1 MINTKKLVK
10 TAFILLM
17 VSQSLLAQREYI
29 VHDRGMLH
37 ESVFNNGILSQ
48 PMKNNGIEW
57 AAQPMFEWPGR
68 SHTIVDGVEYDGQH
82 NSLGGGIHIAVN
94 YPGSLG
100 NDNKKFAFCGFI
112 GDGGPETS
120 VGVWTFPISFY
131 EVQNYPL
138 LDDGSLNP
146 DFDPNEAEQ
155 IIYAKWA
162 TSVGLTVQRT
172 TRSYSYPDYDDI
184 IFHEYEF
191 EFTGNTDM
199 DPTTIEMDAE
209 PLNDL
214 NGNGVWD
221 DAEAFDDLDGNGV
234 WDDAETFDDLD
245 GNGVWDDAETFDDL
259 DGNGVWDDSVN
270 TLVDVIIAFGQS
282 FAPSMYGY
290 QRHYNQ
296 WKWKPGIFQGDN
308 FTSFDPDYYLAF
320 NMDCET
326 AGDFDLAGKPEPKP
340 ELFQEF
346 ASSGKNGGGFGSP
359 AAVGYAML
367 YYDNNH
373 RTVFDEPDP
382 EYPDRMRSLDS
393 EYWPTAQELD
403 DQFRLKQPYH
413 MYITHGWFSSAVIM
427 AAGRPH
433 LRTDTRCNGFYNET
447 EVEDW
452 GLNPTWSGRGQFKHQ
467 LTDYPGRMTAFGPY
481 TLSKGDKLE
490 YSFAQVAGY
499 GADASKQYWG
509 GHQKDDLWGTVPSM
523 NRRVVIDGQVMTEN
537 YIDDYGYPDYVN
549 SDVVTVNDVARKA
562 WEAYTGEVIAHD
574 STWTD
579 GELVCWPEN
588 NEKNG
593 NYAVPIPYPA
603 PSITVDILDDASVR
617 LRWGRAVEDFEYAVG
632 NLSQFNIYRS
642 IHPIGPWKL
651 LKELQIESVNTELDL
666 YETIDDDTDFK
677 VGDFAFYAVTSINDE
692 NMESGKTNITRIQK
706 NIGAVAKMGK
716 VHVVPNPFVLNSG
729 FSGIGTEN
737 QIGFYGLPETCTI
750 RIYSFAG
757 QLIDVINH
765 DVPTYSESF
774 HQVTLNHQIMA
785 PGVYFFV
792 VSTPEGDETGGKF
805 VIIK

>member
-1 MINTKKLVK
+1 MIRLPK
-10 TAFILLM
+10 TLSAFILLLI
-17 VSQSLLAQREYI
+17 SQSLLAQREYI

-48 PMKNNGIEW
+48 PLKNNGIEW
-57 AAQPMFEWPGR
+57 SAQPMFEWPGR
-68 SHTIVDGVEYDGQH
+68 SNTIVDGVEYDGQH

-100 NDNKKFAFCGFI
+100 YNDKKFAFCGMI

-146 DFDPNEAEQ
+146 LFNPNEAEQ
-155 IIYAKWA
+155 IVYAKWA

-184 IFHEYEF
+184 VFHEYEF

-199 DPTTIEMDAE
+199 DPSTIEMDTV
-209 PLNDL
+209 D
-214 NGNGVWD
+214 
-221 DAEAFDDLDGNGV
+221 
-234 WDDAETFDDLD
+234 
-245 GNGVWDDAETFDDL
+245 
-259 DGNGVWDDSVN
+259 
-270 TLVDVIIAFGQS
+270 TLVDVLIYFGQS

-296 WKWKPGIFQGDN
+296 WKWQPGIYKGDN
-308 FTSFDPDYYLAF
+308 FASFDPDYWLAF

-326 AGDFDLAGKPEPKP
+326 GGDIDLAGKPEPTP
-340 ELFQEF
+340 ELFEEF
-346 ASSGKNGGGFGSP
+346 ASSGENGGGFGSP
-359 AAVGYAML
+359 GAVGYTML
-367 YYDNNH
+367 YYDQNH
-373 RTVFDEPDP
+373 LTVFDGPD
-382 EYPDRMRSLDS
+382 DTSVDS
-393 EYWPTAQELD
+393 EYEPTGQELD

-413 MYITHGWFSSAVIM
+413 TYLTHAWFSSANIM
-427 AAGRPH
+427 AGNRH
-433 LRTDTRCNGFYNET
+433 QLRTDWRADGFFNET
-447 EVEDW
+447 EIEDW
-452 GLNPTWSGRGQFKHQ
+452 GLNTSWTGRGQFKYNNS
-467 LTDYPGRMTAFGPY
+467 DYPGRSFAFGPY

-499 GADASKQYWG
+499 GADATKQYWG
-509 GHQKDDLWGTVPSM
+509 GHQKNDLWGTVPSM

-562 WEAYTGEVIAHD
+562 WEAYTGDVCGPDEA
-574 STWTD
+574 
-579 GELVCWPEN
+579 LVCWPEN

-603 PSITVDILDDASVR
+603 PGITIETLDDASVWV
-617 LRWGRAVEDFEYAVG
+617 RWGRAVESFTHADG
-632 NLSQFNIYRS
+632 NLMQFNVYRS
-642 IHPIGPWKL
+642 IHPIGPWEL
-651 LKELQIESVNTELDL
+651 LGTALIGEVDPENGD
-666 YETIDDDTDFK
+666 YYRFIDDDPEFK
-677 VGDFAFYAVTSINDE
+677 VGDFAFYAVTSINDL

-706 NIGAVAKMGK
+706 NMGAVDKMGK
-716 VHVVPNPFVLNSG
+716 VYVVPNPFVLNSG
-729 FSGIGTEN
+729 FSGVGTEN

-765 DVPTYSESF
+765 NVPTYSESF
-774 HQVTLNHQIMA
+774 HQVTLNHQVMA

>member
-1 MINTKKLVK
+1 MNTKNSVK
-10 TAFILLM
+10 TAFILLII
-17 VSQSLLAQREYI
+17 SQSLLAQREYI

-48 PMKNNGIEW
+48 PLKNNGIEW
-57 AAQPMFEWPGR
+57 SAQPMFEWPGR
-68 SHTIVDGVEYDGQH
+68 SNTIVEGVEYDGQH

-100 NDNKKFAFCGFI
+100 YNDKKFAFCGMI

-131 EVQNYPL
+131 EVRNYPL

-184 IFHEYEF
+184 VLHEYEF

-199 DPTTIEMDAE
+199 DPTTIEMDTV
-209 PLNDL
+209 D
-214 NGNGVWD
+214 
-221 DAEAFDDLDGNGV
+221 
-234 WDDAETFDDLD
+234 
-245 GNGVWDDAETFDDL
+245 
-259 DGNGVWDDSVN
+259 
-270 TLVDVIIAFGQS
+270 TLVDVLIYFAQS

-290 QRHYNQ
+290 QRHYNE

-308 FTSFDPDYYLAF
+308 WASFDPDYWLAF

-326 AGDFDLAGKPEPKP
+326 GGDFDLAGKPEPTP

-346 ASSGKNGGGFGSP
+346 ASSGENGGGFASP
-359 AAVGYAML
+359 AAVGYTML
-367 YYDNNH
+367 YYDQNH
-373 RTVFDEPDP
+373 LTVFDGPD
-382 EYPDRMRSLDS
+382 STSVNS
-393 EYWPTAQELD
+393 EYGPTGQELD

-413 MYITHGWFSSAVIM
+413 TYLTHGWFSSAVIM
-427 AAGRPH
+427 ANGRPH
-433 LRTDTRCNGFYNET
+433 LRMGPRANGFYNET
-447 EVEDW
+447 EIEDW
-452 GLNPTWSGRGQFKHQ
+452 GLNPAWVGRAQFKHSNS
-467 LTDYPGRMTAFGPY
+467 DYPGRSFAFGPY
-481 TLSKGDKLE
+481 TLSKGDTLE

-499 GADASKQYWG
+499 GADATKQYWG

-523 NRRVVIDGQVMTEN
+523 NRRVVIDGQVITEN

-549 SDVVTVNDVARKA
+549 SDVITVNDVARKA
-562 WEAYTGEVIAHD
+562 WEAYTGQVIPHD
-574 STWTD
+574 STWAD

-588 NEKNG
+588 NSKDG

-603 PSITVDILDDASVR
+603 PGITVETLDDASVR
-617 LRWGRAVEDFEYAVG
+617 LRWGRAVESFTHAAG
-632 NLSQFNIYRS
+632 NLEKFNVYRS

-651 LKELQIESVNTELDL
+651 LNVTVAGAIVDSLNL
-666 YETIDDDTDFK
+666 YEMIDDDIDFK
-677 VGDFAFYAVTSINDE
+677 VGDFAFYAVTSINDL

-716 VHVVPNPFVLNSG
+716 VYVVPNPFVLNSG
-729 FSGIGTEN
+729 FSGTGTE
-737 QIGFYGLPETCTI
+737 
-750 RIYSFAG
+750 
-757 QLIDVINH
+757 D
-765 DVPTYSESF
+765 
-774 HQVTLNHQIMA
+774 
-785 PGVYFFV
+785 
-792 VSTPEGDETGGKF
+792 
-805 VIIK
+805 

>member
-1 MINTKKLVK
+1 MNAKNSVK
-10 TAFILLM
+10 SAFILLIIT
-17 VSQSLLAQREYI
+17 QSLLAQREYI
-29 VHDRGMLH
+29 IHDRGMLH

-48 PMKNNGIEW
+48 PLKNNGIEW
-57 AAQPMFEWPGR
+57 SAQPMFEWPGR
-68 SHTIVDGVEYDGQH
+68 SNTIVDGVEYDGQH

-100 NDNKKFAFCGFI
+100 YNNKKFAFCGMI

-131 EVQNYPL
+131 EVRNYPL

-155 IIYAKWA
+155 IVYAKWA

-184 IFHEYEF
+184 VLHEYEF

-199 DPTTIEMDAE
+199 DPSTIEMGTVDT
-209 PLNDL
+209 
-214 NGNGVWD
+214 V
-221 DAEAFDDLDGNGV
+221 
-234 WDDAETFDDLD
+234 
-245 GNGVWDDAETFDDL
+245 
-259 DGNGVWDDSVN
+259 
-270 TLVDVIIAFGQS
+270 VDVLIYFAQS

-296 WKWKPGIFQGDN
+296 WKWKPGIFKGDN
-308 FTSFDPDYYLAF
+308 WASFDPDYWLAF

-326 AGDFDLAGKPEPKP
+326 GGNFDLAGKPEPIP

-346 ASSGKNGGGFGSP
+346 ASSGVNGGGFSSP
-359 AAVGYAML
+359 AAVGYTML
-367 YYDNNH
+367 YYDQNH
-373 RTVFDEPDP
+373 LTVFDGPDTT
-382 EYPDRMRSLDS
+382 SSNS
-393 EYWPTAQELD
+393 EYEPTGQELD
-403 DQFRLKQPYH
+403 DQLRIKQPYH
-413 MYITHGWFSSAVIM
+413 TFLTHGWFSSAVIM
-427 AAGRPH
+427 SGSRPH
-433 LRTDTRCNGFYNET
+433 LRLDQRANGFFNLE
-447 EVEDW
+447 EVEQW
-452 GLNPTWSGRGQFKHQ
+452 GLNTSWTGRGQFNHGNS
-467 LTDYPGRMTAFGPY
+467 DYPGRSFAFGPY

-499 GADASKQYWG
+499 GADVAKQYWG
-509 GHQKDDLWGTVPSM
+509 GHQNDDLWGTVPSM
-523 NRRVVIDGQVMTEN
+523 NRRVVINGQVMTEN
-537 YIDDYGYPDYVN
+537 YIDDYGYPDYIN
-549 SDVVTVNDVARKA
+549 SDVITVNDVARKA
-562 WEAYTGEVIAHD
+562 WEAYTGQVIPHD
-574 STWTD
+574 STWAD

-588 NEKNG
+588 NDKDG

-603 PSITVDILDDASVR
+603 PSITVETLDDASVR
-617 LRWGRAVEDFEYAVG
+617 LRWGRAVESFTHADG
-632 NLSQFNIYRS
+632 NLMQFNVYRS
-642 IHPIGPWKL
+642 IHPIGPWEL
-651 LKELQIESVNTELDL
+651 LGTALIGEVDPENGD
-666 YETIDDDTDFK
+666 YYRFIDDDPEFK
-677 VGDFAFYAVTSINDE
+677 VGDFAFYAVTSINDL

-706 NIGAVAKMGK
+706 NIGAVAKMEK
-716 VHVVPNPFVLNSG
+716 VYVVPNPFVLNSG
-729 FSGIGTEN
+729 FSGTGTED

-774 HQVTLNHQIMA
+774 YQVTLNHQVMA
-785 PGVYFFV
+785 PGIYFFV
-792 VSTPEGDETGGKF
+792 VSTPGGDETGGKF

>member
-1 MINTKKLVK
+1 MNTKNSVK
-10 TAFILLM
+10 TAFILLII
-17 VSQSLLAQREYI
+17 SQSLLAQREYI
-29 VHDRGMLH
+29 VHDRGILH

-48 PMKNNGIEW
+48 PLKNNGIEW
-57 AAQPMFEWPGR
+57 SAQPMFEWPGR
-68 SHTIVDGVEYDGQH
+68 SNTIVEGVEYDGQH

-100 NDNKKFAFCGFI
+100 YNDKKFAFCGMI
-112 GDGGPETS
+112 GDGRPETS

-131 EVQNYPL
+131 EVRNYPL

-184 IFHEYEF
+184 VLHEYEF

-199 DPTTIEMDAE
+199 DPTTIEMDTV
-209 PLNDL
+209 D
-214 NGNGVWD
+214 
-221 DAEAFDDLDGNGV
+221 
-234 WDDAETFDDLD
+234 
-245 GNGVWDDAETFDDL
+245 
-259 DGNGVWDDSVN
+259 
-270 TLVDVIIAFGQS
+270 TLVDVLIYFAQS

-296 WKWKPGIFQGDN
+296 WKWQPGIYKGDN
-308 FTSFDPDYYLAF
+308 FASFDPDYWLAF

-326 AGDFDLAGKPEPKP
+326 GGDIDLAGKPEPTP
-340 ELFQEF
+340 ELFEEF
-346 ASSGKNGGGFGSP
+346 ASSGENGGGFGSP
-359 AAVGYAML
+359 GAVGYTML
-367 YYDNNH
+367 YYDQNH
-373 RTVFDEPDP
+373 LAVFDGPDAT
-382 EYPDRMRSLDS
+382 SIDS
-393 EYWPTAQELD
+393 EYEPTGQELD

-413 MYITHGWFSSAVIM
+413 TYLTHAWFSSANIM
-427 AAGRPH
+427 AGNRPH
-433 LRTDTRCNGFYNET
+433 LKTKLRTDGFFNES
-447 EVEDW
+447 EGEDW
-452 GLNPTWSGRGQFKHQ
+452 ALNTAWTGRAQFKHNKS
-467 LTDYPGRMTAFGPY
+467 DYPGRSFAFGPY

-499 GADASKQYWG
+499 GADATKQYWG
-509 GHQKDDLWGTVPSM
+509 GHQKNDLWGTVPSM
-523 NRRVVIDGQVMTEN
+523 NRRVVINGQVMTEN

-549 SDVVTVNDVARKA
+549 SDVVTVNDVAQKA
-562 WEAYTGEVIAHD
+562 WEAYTGDVCGPDEA
-574 STWTD
+574 
-579 GELVCWPEN
+579 LVCWPEN

-603 PSITVDILDDASVR
+603 PGITIETLDDASVWV
-617 LRWGRAVEDFEYAVG
+617 RWGRAVESFTHADG
-632 NLSQFNIYRS
+632 NLMQFNVYRS
-642 IHPIGPWKL
+642 IHPIGPWEL
-651 LKELQIESVNTELDL
+651 LGTVPFGEVDPENGDYYRFV
-666 YETIDDDTDFK
+666 DDDPEFK
-677 VGDFAFYAVTSINDE
+677 IGDVAFYTVTSINDE
-692 NMESGKTNITRIQK
+692 NMESGKANITRILK
-706 NIGAVAKMGK
+706 NMGAVDRMGK
-716 VHVVPNPFVLNSG
+716 VYVVPNPFVLNSG

-774 HQVTLNHQIMA
+774 HQVTLNHQIVA

-805 VIIK
+805 IIIK